1 MKNKICSVL
10 FTVAVFFFIITFSI
24 GLPIY
29 FRPFYYAHI
38 IPLDLENESGYTY
51 SEIRSAYNEVIDYL
65 TLPCKDFGTG
75 VMEHSESGAAHFK
88 DCKVLF
94 TINAVTFFSSS
105 VIIITLK
112 RLEKAKKLD
121 KLKLGRFSCRFW
133 ASVSALGLF
142 ALIGLVASVSFYNF
156 FTAFHKLFFPGRDNW
171 YFDPRYDEIINV
183 LPQEF
188 FRNCAILIAASVFVF
203 CAATICREIIM
214 QRKSRKTTGI

>member
-38 IPLDLENESGYTY
+38 VPLELENESGYTY
-51 SEIRSAYNEVIDYL
+51 SEICVAYNEVLDYL
-65 TLPCKDFGTG
+65 TLPNKEFGTG
-75 VMEHSESGAAHFK
+75 IMEHSESGASHFE
-88 DCKVLF
+88 DCKVIF
-94 TINAVTFFSSS
+94 TINAVVLLISSA
-105 VIIITLK
+105 IIVALK
-112 RLEKAKKLD
+112 ILEKTKKLD
-121 KLKLGRFSCRFW
+121 KLKLGRFSCGFW

-142 ALIGLVASVSFYNF
+142 AIIGLVASVSFYNF
-156 FTAFHKLFFPGRDNW
+156 FTSFHKLLFPGKDNW
-171 YFDPRYDEIINV
+171 YFDPRYDEIINA

-203 CAATICREIIM
+203 CTVIIGREIIM
-214 QRKSRKTTGI
+214 QRKSRKTTGV